1 MTKKSRKPPAPSK
14 TTMTGIL
21 KGPRTPRKPKSPKP
35 PPGAYPLVRM
45 LPCPLTDA
53 ERNERAMKA
62 VELGSSI
69 EREIAE
75 VAERNT
81 LSRKILRGLRDDAHR
96 YQQEALNGVELREVQ
111 CEELPRMDD
120 GKVVLIRSDTGEYV
134 EDLRPITAADTNLNL
149 FEGK

>member
-1 MTKKSRKPPAPSK
+1 MTKKARKTPAPSIQTAPK
-14 TTMTGIL
+14 
-21 KGPRTPRKPKSPKP
+21 KVARKPKP
-35 PPGAYPLVRM
+35 PPGADPLVRM
-45 LPCPLTDA
+45 LPCPLTEA

-96 YQQEALNGVELREVQ
+96 YQQEALDGVELRPVP
-111 CEELPRMDD
+111 CEEHVNVEHLRVDI
-120 GKVVLIRSDTGEYV
+120 VRSDTKRFIEV
-134 EDLRPITAADTNLNL
+134 LRDATPDELSGNL
-149 FEGK
+149 FGDK